1 MVLAQSTSVSLINQ
15 SLVPKSAVANGL
27 SQPDPAMQAK
37 VAESYGK
44 LPLSFETNHG
54 QADGRVK
61 FLSRTGGYTLFLTGD
76 EAVLA
81 FRGKRAKDAAPK
93 GASDLQESARRGKP
107 RLYGIGSEAAAFRL
121 RMKLRNADPAA
132 RITGTDELA
141 GTNNY
146 FIGKDPAKW
155 CTNVPTYAK
164 VKYEGIYSGID
175 LVYYGNQRQLEYD
188 FIVAP
193 GADPRR
199 IAFDVSGAKRIRQ
212 DAHGE
217 LVFKM
222 GEGEIRWPKPVVY
235 QEKDGAREL
244 VAARYAIT
252 DGNRVGFE
260 LAKYDISKPL
270 YIDPLI
276 YSTFLGGSGTDQG
289 YGIAVDSAGNA
300 YVTGVTQSTDFPTKN
315 PLQSV
320 NGGGRDV
327 FVSKINA
334 AGSALVYSTYLG
346 GSGDDYGFGI
356 AVDSTGNAYVTG
368 YAGPNFPLMNP
379 LQTSGGYF
387 LSKINPAGSAL
398 VYSTYL
404 NGGSSGVAVDSA
416 GNAYVTGGAFLAA
429 KVNASGSNLIYSFTV
444 GGTGM
449 GAGIAV
455 DGSGNAYVTGTA
467 IAGFPTTPGAFQTAF
482 SGEIDAF
489 VAKINPAGS
498 AFVYSTYLGT
508 TLKQGGHG
516 IAVDSSGYA
525 YVTGETD
532 SSYFPTRNGLQS
544 KCGNNYDGFVTKIHY
559 TGSYL
564 VYSTY
569 LGGCRRN
576 SGNGIAVDGKGNA
589 YITGETFAGNFPRAN
604 PLKKG
609 CDSYAGDAFLTKI
622 NPAGT
627 AFVYSTCLGGSAYDN
642 GSGVAVDSAGNA
654 YVTGYTSSS
663 DFPTMDPLQ
672 PAIGGGIDAFVSKI
686 DPVTATTT
694 TLSSSPNPSNHGQAV
709 TFTAVVTSGLGAPPD
724 GETVK
729 FKKGTTVLGTGTLSG
744 GSASFTTSTLPV
756 GTNYIK
762 AVYGGDSNFAGST
775 SKALA
780 QVVN

>member
-1 MVLAQSTSVSLINQ
+1 MKRAYFICLFQFLTTTFLLAQSNPVPLTNQNARVVSPISASQ
-15 SLVPKSAVANGL
+15 ADPKA
-27 SQPDPAMQAK
+27 QAK
-37 VAESYGK
+37 ILDGYGK
-44 LPLSFETNHG
+44 LPLSFEANHG
-54 QADGRVK
+54 QADERVK

-81 FRGKRAKDAAPK
+81 LRGRKAKKNSPQSLKPAAAAAMQAGFVSGHRFSDAASP
-93 GASDLQESARRGKP
+93 SQ
-107 RLYGIGSEAAAFRL
+107 EAAPLGAGPAEATTESTTRGVL
-121 RMKLRNADPAA
+121 RMKLRNANPAA
-132 RITGTDELA
+132 KVTGVDELA
-141 GTNNY
+141 GTSNY
-146 FIGKDPAKW
+146 FIGNDPAKW
-155 CTNVPTYAK
+155 RSNVSTYAK

-212 DAHGE
+212 DAYGE

-260 LAKYDISKPL
+260 LAKYDISRPL
-270 YIDPLI
+270 YIDPLT

-327 FVSKINA
+327 FVS
-334 AGSALVYSTYLG
+334 
-346 GSGDDYGFGI
+346 
-356 AVDSTGNAYVTG
+356 
-368 YAGPNFPLMNP
+368 
-379 LQTSGGYF
+379 
-387 LSKINPAGSAL
+387 
-398 VYSTYL
+398 
-404 NGGSSGVAVDSA
+404 
-416 GNAYVTGGAFLAA
+416 
-429 KVNASGSNLIYSFTV
+429 
-444 GGTGM
+444 
-449 GAGIAV
+449 
-455 DGSGNAYVTGTA
+455 
-467 IAGFPTTPGAFQTAF
+467 
-482 SGEIDAF
+482 
-489 VAKINPAGS
+489 KINPAGS

-564 VYSTY
+564 VYSNY

-576 SGNGIAVDGKGNA
+576 SGNGIAVDG
-589 YITGETFAGNFPRAN
+589 
-604 PLKKG
+604 
-609 CDSYAGDAFLTKI
+609 
-622 NPAGT
+622 
-627 AFVYSTCLGGSAYDN
+627 
-642 GSGVAVDSAGNA
+642 
-654 YVTGYTSSS
+654 
-663 DFPTMDPLQ
+663 
-672 PAIGGGIDAFVSKI
+672 
-686 DPVTATTT
+686 
-694 TLSSSPNPSNHGQAV
+694 
-709 TFTAVVTSGLGAPPD
+709 
-724 GETVK
+724 
-729 FKKGTTVLGTGTLSG
+729 
-744 GSASFTTSTLPV
+744 
-756 GTNYIK
+756 
-762 AVYGGDSNFAGST
+762 
-775 SKALA
+775 
-780 QVVN
+780 